1 MPAVL
6 FYVQHLLGIGH
17 LMRARVIAEAL
28 ADAGCDVHLVTG
40 GRPFGGR
47 EARGVR
53 TVQLPAIHVS
63 DPGMKPL
70 RDANGQPIDDAY
82 RERRRSLLLAEFDA
96 IAPDAVLFET
106 FPFGRR
112 ALHFELLP
120 LLDRIEATRP
130 RPLVVASVRDILQ
143 RRTNQDRER
152 EMLALARRAFDA
164 ILVHGD
170 RRFMRLDETFPLA
183 PELAIPVHYT
193 GFVAASSAGAASSR
207 SGERNEVIVSAGG
220 GAVGF
225 GLLRAAIR
233 ARRDSCM
240 SGIPWRL
247 LAGTNATDA
256 ELEHLTRGAGPGV
269 IVERARAD
277 FAALLAQASISVSQ
291 AGYNTVLD
299 VVRSGA
305 RPVLVPYAEH
315 GETEQRTRAE
325 RLREL
330 NLALVVDA
338 AEISGPVLSD
348 AIDAAAAK
356 KDWARWDFDCDGA
369 AHSAALVVEMVERHR
384 VRRVGASA

>member
-28 ADAGCDVHLVTG
+28 ADAGCDVHLVSG

-47 EARGVR
+47 LPRGVR
-53 TVQLPAIHVS
+53 TVQLPPIHAN
-63 DPGMKPL
+63 DAGMKPL
-70 RDANGQPIDDAY
+70 RDVEGHPIDDAY
-82 RERRRSLLLAEFDA
+82 RERRRRLLIAEFDSVEPA
-96 IAPDAVLFET
+96 AVIFET

-120 LLDRIEATRP
+120 LLERIEAARP

-143 RRTNQDRER
+143 QRRNPERER

-170 RRFMRLDETFPLA
+170 SRFVRLDATFPLA
-183 PELAIPVHYT
+183 PELGMPVRYT
-193 GFVAASSAGAASSR
+193 GFVTASDARTSAPEEGAR
-207 SGERNEVIVSAGG
+207 SEVIVSTGG
-220 GAVGF
+220 GAVGSA
-225 GLLRAAIR
+225 LLRTAIEARGRSRFSAA
-233 ARRDSCM
+233 
-240 SGIPWRL
+240 PWRVL
-247 LAGTNATDA
+247 VGSNASKD
-256 ELEHLTRGAGPGV
+256 ELERLTRDAGRGV
-269 IVERARAD
+269 IVEPARAD
-277 FAALLAQASISVSQ
+277 FSALLARASISISQ

-315 GETEQRTRAE
+315 GETEQRMRAN

-330 NLALVVDA
+330 DLAVVLDEPETSVA
-338 AEISGPVLSD
+338 ALAS
-348 AIDAAAAK
+348 AIDAAGSK
-356 KDWARWDFDCDGA
+356 EDWGRWNFDCDGA
-369 AHSAALVVEMVERHR
+369 ARSATIIMEMLERKR
-384 VRRVGASA
+384 APRVGVHQ